1 MSDSDEI
8 IDSLHDKLVKA
19 FINYSVANERF
30 EVYGYIKSQ
39 VTARQALM
47 EIHKLS
53 KDRRQ
58 ELRKQRLEKHGNR
71 RKGIAPTNPS
81 EHRQRKINRASQNS
95 QAQKDGDTN

>member
-19 FINYSVANERF
+19 VIAYSIANERF
-30 EVYGYIKSQ
+30 EIYGYIKSQ
-39 VTARQALM
+39 VEARQALM

-58 ELRKQRLEKHGNR
+58 ELRKQRLEKHGNK
-71 RKGIAPTNPS
+71 RKGIEPSKPS
-81 EHRQRKINRASQNS
+81 EFRQRKLDKASQNS
-95 QAQKDGDTN
+95 QAQKDSGTN

>member
-19 FINYSVANERF
+19 FIDYSVANERF

-39 VTARQALM
+39 VEARQALM
-47 EIHKLS
+47 QIHRLS

-58 ELRKQRLEKHGNR
+58 ELRKQKIEKHGNK
-71 RKGIAPTNPS
+71 RKGIEPSKPS
-81 EHRQRKINRASQNS
+81 ESRQRKINRAIQKQ
-95 QAQKDGDTN
+95 QAGDNTDTN